1 MFMDKHRKEI
11 PMLDPLKKIVFDGYI
26 DSIVRYVDPSFK
38 TKHVRDYW
46 DVVDEIFA
54 SRMSAAV

>member
-1 MFMDKHRKEI
+1 
-11 PMLDPLKKIVFDGYI
+11 VFDGYI